1 MHVIAVTFSFIV
13 LVLLILGGL
22 AMGIF
27 KMITN
32 KRGTSTRSQEDI
44 EEARLMQELHKK
56 MMRMEE
62 RIEAL
67 ETILLEEDRKED
79 LS

>member
-1 MHVIAVTFSFIV
+1 MHVLVVTFSFIL
-13 LVLLILGGL
+13 LVLILLGGL

-32 KRGTSTRSQEDI
+32 KRGRSPRS
-44 EEARLMQELHKK
+44 EEELEETRLMQELHKK

-67 ETILLEEDRKED
+67 ETILLEDDGKED

>member
-1 MHVIAVTFSFIV
+1 MHVLAVVFSFVV

-32 KRGTSTRSQEDI
+32 KRGPSARSQEEL
-44 EEARLMQELHKK
+44 EETRLMQELHQK

-79 LS
+79 RS

>member
-1 MHVIAVTFSFIV
+1 VHVLAVIFSFVV

-27 KMITN
+27 KMISN
-32 KRGTSTRSQEDI
+32 KRGPSARSQEEL
-44 EEARLMQELHKK
+44 EETRLMQELHQK

-67 ETILLEEDRKED
+67 ETILLEDDRKED
-79 LS
+79 RS

>member
-1 MHVIAVTFSFIV
+1 MHVLVVIFSFIL
-13 LVLLILGGL
+13 LVLILLGGL

-27 KMITN
+27 RMISN
-32 KRGTSTRSQEDI
+32 KRGRSPRSEEDL
-44 EEARLMQELHKK
+44 EETRLMQELHKK

-67 ETILLEEDRKED
+67 ETILLEDDGKED